1 LDEEWKLRRHGFI
14 RFIIKSTLLGGFKV
28 LTILK
33 NDEVRQWVSDDI
45 PYDPYVKL
53 KIKVMFQTTN

>member
-1 LDEEWKLRRHGFI
+1 VEIYLKFMLV
-14 RFIIKSTLLGGFKV
+14 GGLK
-28 LTILK
+28 LK

>member
-1 LDEEWKLRRHGFI
+1 MTPPAIVEFLQHIDLDEEWKLRRHGFI

-45 PYDPYVKL
+45 PYMK
-53 KIKVMFQTTN
+53 